1 MLRESSSIRHHP
13 AYLLPVHSWQ
23 QTMPTV
29 LWHVQKDARSL
40 EQHSESSHSELRK
53 TIQDMHCRC
62 QGRFLHQKCIRLN
75 NQETESHSLSGGGT
89 LNLGLQKPKVGDQQL
104 GLSRNNLPPQ
114 KNTHTHTHTP
124 HDKNNCKSFLPSK
137 VWKCTSH
144 AMQTRGST
152 LQDSP
157 PQPPHDANS
166 KPTTSATTSVQNKYR
181 TPAKYAASKGPK
193 RAYKEIRKTKIH
205 THQGFLS
212 FYDALLGLRLLLLL
226 RRRRHHRRKR
236 RAPIHRPKK
245 KNLIQFQ
252 SSDLKCTQNR
262 AGKDKKNTPLD
273 P

>member
-29 LWHVQKDARSL
+29 LWHVQKNARSL

-114 KNTHTHTHTP
+114 KKTHTHTHTTTKTTAKASSPAKSGNVPRMQCRPVVLHCRTVRPNP
-124 HDKNNCKSFLPSK
+124 HTMLIPNRPRLQLP
-137 VWKCTSH
+137 
-144 AMQTRGST
+144 Q
-152 LQDSP
+152 
-157 PQPPHDANS
+157 
-166 KPTTSATTSVQNKYR
+166 YR
-181 TPAKYAASKGPK
+181 TNTALLQNMRPPKDPSERTKKSGKQKYTRTKGF
-193 RAYKEIRKTKIH
+193 
-205 THQGFLS
+205 FLS
-212 FYDALLGLRLLLLL
+212 TMLCLDYDYYYYYDDDDIIAEKDVLRF
-226 RRRRHHRRKR
+226 
-236 RAPIHRPKK
+236 IDQKK
-245 KNLIQFQ
+245 K
-252 SSDLKCTQNR
+252 T
-262 AGKDKKNTPLD
+262 
-273 P
+273 